1 MKSRN
6 VAFITSAL
14 VCILLAPTT
23 GEAAEL
29 AKSGSY
35 DITNCWAGTSN
46 VIVHSKAHIALS
58 YTLTGTSRANK
69 PGGPFDNQSFQCV
82 GVTRVMQGT
91 VTGDGICEYVDA
103 DGDKFLGRL
112 TRTGNPGGEWTVI
125 NGTGKYAGITSGGT
139 YKFLAQFPTVRE
151 GHFQGCNRATGTYKL
166 K

>member
-1 MKSRN
+1 MLKLASA
-6 VAFITSAL
+6 VIVGLAL
-14 VCILLAPTT
+14 VHAPTT

-58 YTLTGTSRANK
+58 YTLTGTSLANK
-69 PGGPFDNQSFQCV
+69 PGGPFGNLSYQCV
-82 GVTRVMQGT
+82 GVVRVMQGT
-91 VTGDGICEYVDA
+91 ATGDGNCEYVDA
-103 DGDKFLGRL
+103 DGDKVLGRGI
-112 TRTGNPGGEWTVI
+112 RTGNPGGEWTFI
-125 NGTGKYAGITSGGT
+125 NGTGKYAGITGGGAFK
-139 YKFLAQFPTVRE
+139 YLGQFPTVRK